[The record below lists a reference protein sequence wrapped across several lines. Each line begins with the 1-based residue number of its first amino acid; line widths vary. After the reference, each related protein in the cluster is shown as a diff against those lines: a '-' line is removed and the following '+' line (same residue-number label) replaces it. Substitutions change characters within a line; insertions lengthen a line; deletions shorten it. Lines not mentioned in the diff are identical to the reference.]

1 MTRLAKACF
10 RRLFAPFLLGFFGV
24 VFAGIAEGSTVR
36 AETNE
41 LRIGIQ
47 FGLVYLPVSV
57 AKAKGFFAEEAEKT
71 GLGPLKITINRFSGS
86 PAINDAVLSGSV
98 DVGAYGSPG
107 LLIAWDKTKGHQD
120 VKGLAALSSG
130 GNIRFTNQPEI
141 KSLTDFGDQDRIA
154 LPATISPQAILL
166 RLAAE
171 KAYGPSQYAH
181 FDPMMVG
188 MPHPESMAAL
198 LAGNTGITGYFASLP
213 FSTALLKQNKVHAVI
228 TSADILGGEDVTAV
242 ILGTRKAFVDAN
254 PLVAKTL
261 VAAIEDAMA
270 FIAEHPNAAT
280 EIYLSGEPVKIAKE
294 DVLNSLNRMGYA
306 VEPRGLMK
314 FARFMAKAGNIKN
327 EPNSWKDVFFPILHD
342 RHGS

>member
-1 MTRLAKACF
+1 MIEMTGLAKACF
-10 RRLFAPFLLGFFGV
+10 QRLFFGAILAV
-24 VFAGIAEGSTVR
+24 IAEGSAVG

-57 AKAKGFFAEEAEKT
+57 AEARGFFAEEAKKA
-71 GLGPLKITINRFSGS
+71 GLEPLKITIRRFSGS

-98 DVGAYGSPG
+98 DVAAYGSPG

-130 GNIRFTNQPEI
+130 GNILFTNKPEI

-154 LPATISPQAILL
+154 VPATISPQAIVL

-171 KAYGPSQYAH
+171 KAYGPAQYAH
-181 FDPMMVG
+181 FDQMMVG

-198 LAGNTGITGYFASLP
+198 LAGNTGITGYFASPP
-213 FSTALLKQNKVHAVI
+213 FGTALLKKDKVHAVT
-228 TSADILGGEDVTAV
+228 TSADILGGEDATGV
-242 ILGTRKAFVDAN
+242 ILGARKAFVDAN
-254 PLVAKTL
+254 PLVAKSL

-270 FIAEHPNAAT
+270 FIAKHPNDAT
-280 EIYLSGEPVKIAKE
+280 EIYLSAEPVKVAKE
-294 DVLNSLNRMGYA
+294 DVLASLDRMGYA
-306 VEPRGLMK
+306 VEPRGLMR
-314 FARFMAKAGNIKN
+314 FAQFMAKVGNIKN
-327 EPNSWKDVFFPILHD
+327 EPSSWKDVFFPILHD